1 MPGRPAATPGAY
13 PVVGERSTGRGASGP
28 GAAEHSKDRPAECGG
43 LRGIWSSRATGRPS
57 LHSPRCV
64 GSPKKSPRRPQ
75 RRRRPRRSTA
85 TCAASR
91 YRRSIGTCWPCSIL
105 FDSEAASEGRY
116 RLVPDRRLFLE
127 DFEIGDVQWESLR
140 IPVDMAFFFYST
152 PAERVVAFYPSPMGP
167 TESLLKLGA
176 WEELERHNRV
186 LEGME
191 RDVEALLVNR
201 VRGARKHFL
210 VPIDECYSLV
220 GLIRMHWRGLSG
232 GRGVWNE
239 IDKFFE
245 DLRRRSK
252 TIRRES

>member
-1 MPGRPAATPGAY
+1 
-13 PVVGERSTGRGASGP
+13 
-28 GAAEHSKDRPAECGG
+28 
-43 LRGIWSSRATGRPS
+43 
-57 LHSPRCV
+57 
-64 GSPKKSPRRPQ
+64 
-75 RRRRPRRSTA
+75 
-85 TCAASR
+85 
-91 YRRSIGTCWPCSIL
+91 
-105 FDSEAASEGRY
+105 
-116 RLVPDRRLFLE
+116 
-127 DFEIGDVQWESLR
+127 
-140 IPVDMAFFFYST
+140 
-152 PAERVVAFYPSPMGP
+152 
-167 TESLLKLGA
+167 
-176 WEELERHNRV
+176 V

-201 VRGARKHFL
+201 VRGAREHFL

>member
-1 MPGRPAATPGAY
+1 MVEQGNRKAFSTFSSLRRFAQEESGRAAKEAVEAAQEHCDLCSEPI
-13 PVVGERSTGRGASGP
+13 PPEHRHLMEVSTR
-28 GAAEHSKDRPAECGG
+28 E
-43 LRGIWSSRATGRPS
+43 IM
-57 LHSPRCV
+57 
-64 GSPKKSPRRPQ
+64 
-75 RRRRPRRSTA
+75 
-85 TCAASR
+85 CACR
-91 YRRSIGTCWPCSIL
+91 PCSIL

-116 RLVPDRRLFLE
+116 RLIPDRYLFLE
-127 DFEIGDVQWESLR
+127 DFEMSDAQWESLR
-140 IPVDMAFFFYST
+140 IPVDMAFFFYSA
-152 PAERVVAFYPSPMGP
+152 PADRVVAFYPSPMGP
-167 TESLLKLGA
+167 TESLLKLDA
-176 WEELERHNRV
+176 WEELETQNPV

>member
-1 MPGRPAATPGAY
+1 MVEQGNRKAFSTFSSLRRFAEEESEKAAK
-13 PVVGERSTGRGASGP
+13 
-28 GAAEHSKDRPAECGG
+28 AAEAAQENCDLCGEP
-43 LRGIWSSRATGRPS
+43 IPS
-57 LHSPRCV
+57 EHRHLLEV
-64 GSPKKSPRRPQ
+64 
-75 RRRRPRRSTA
+75 STREIM
-85 TCAASR
+85 CSCR
-91 YRRSIGTCWPCSIL
+91 PCSIL

-176 WEELERHNRV
+176 WEELKRHNRV

-201 VRGARKHFL
+201 VRGAREHFL